1 MRLGHTPDFRQLGQ
15 ADHRM
20 LVALAAGLPH
30 EGVRR
35 KQLGKI
41 LVGRDHERLK
51 ALGLRTLD
59 QCPDDVVGLKAVDFQ
74 HRNVKCAAEVFHM
87 RNRGSE
93 FLGHFI
99 ALRLVGGET
108 DVSRR
113 WCRGIEGHSQMRRIF
128 LFENRQ
134 QRVDESVKRRGVDAL
149 GVADRRLD
157 QREVGAVNERHAV
170 EQEQALGGGFGHD
183 GQCEIVCP

>member
-1 MRLGHTPDFRQLGQ
+1 
-15 ADHRM
+15 
-20 LVALAAGLPH
+20 
-30 EGVRR
+30 
-35 KQLGKI
+35 
-41 LVGRDHERLK
+41 
-51 ALGLRTLD
+51 
-59 QCPDDVVGLKAVDFQ
+59 
-74 HRNVKCAAEVFHM
+74 M

-113 WCRGIEGHSQMRRIF
+113 GCRGIEGHSQMRRIF

-183 GQCEIVCP
+183 WQCEIVCPLRSGCRLDLQHRADVPGGELSHGAAGEKFVGAVHAVELCRERADMLARRKLFTAHDA